1 MRSLKYMSFIAVGL
15 LTVAIGCKDDS
26 LSPYIDPLG
35 NAHGLIQ
42 FVSSVDG
49 SISPL
54 LSEFYDQATVDDGSF
69 FDEAA
74 STAAQEINTKLTW
87 FSIDN
92 RVTIASIELY
102 LEYDEAYTDIDRNPL
117 IAHHGGASPKPTV
130 PAGKLW
136 KTITAP
142 GNGVATD
149 IKVTAADVYT
159 LFQGNTFNYGSG
171 AVNIF
176 SANPYNADYDRTD
189 ATHRF
194 YGERTYAGPTGNAD
208 FAPDTFRIN
217 WRLISEDG
225 TAYGSWGSSV
235 CSDLVGANCYGQ
247 WGVAQ

>member
-1 MRSLKYMSFIAVGL
+1 MRSLKYITL
-15 LTVAIGCKDDS
+15 LTIGLMSVVTGCTDDS
-26 LSPYIDPLG
+26 LSPYIKPLG
-35 NAHGLIQ
+35 NAHGLVQ

-54 LSEFYDQATVDDGSF
+54 LSEFYNQGKVDKGSF
-69 FDEAA
+69 FNDAV
-74 STAAQEINTKLTW
+74 STSAQEINTKFTW
-87 FSIDN
+87 FSIDK

-117 IAHHGGASPKPTV
+117 TAQHGGASPKPTV
-130 PAGKLW
+130 PPGKLW

-142 GNGVATD
+142 AIGVATD

-159 LFQGNTFNYGSG
+159 LFQGNTYNYGSG

-176 SANPYNADYDRTD
+176 TANPYNADYDRKDPTN
-189 ATHRF
+189 RF
-194 YGERTYAGPTGNAD
+194 YGDRTYCGPSGDAD
-208 FAPDTFRIN
+208 FVADTFRLN

-247 WGVAQ
+247 WGVN